1 MKSVTA
7 AKRPVG
13 DLNEFF
19 ERYGAVLET
28 VAKFVHAKV
37 ERGQQYTPTKVVAKW
52 IAHDLP
58 TLYRKTFGKTP
69 KPLKVWRV
77 MGMLSHANYLG
88 AYLGLDIRSVPGRG
102 LTVVSEPR
110 KGSGKR
116 IRAASAGKAKVRI
129 INLRIIK
136 GGKR

>member
-1 MKSVTA
+1 MMKSATA
-7 AKRPVG
+7 AKRPAG
-13 DLNEFF
+13 DLGEFF
-19 ERYGAVLET
+19 ERYGSVLET

-37 ERGQQYTPTKVVAKW
+37 ERGQIHTPTKNVAKW

-77 MGMLSHANYLG
+77 MGMLSHARYLG
-88 AYLGLDIRSVPGRG
+88 AYAALDIRCVPGRG

-116 IRAASAGKAKVRI
+116 IRAASAGKFRV
-129 INLRIIK
+129 IK
-136 GGKR
+136 GGKG

>member
-1 MKSVTA
+1 MRSATA
-7 AKRPVG
+7 AKRPTG
-13 DLNEFF
+13 DLAEFF
-19 ERYGAVLET
+19 ERYSAVLET
-28 VAKFVHAKV
+28 VAKYVHAKV
-37 ERGQQYTPTKVVAKW
+37 ERGQQYTTTKSVSRW

-88 AYLGLDIRSVPGRG
+88 AYGHLDIRCVPGRG
-102 LTVVSEPR
+102 LTVVSTPR

-116 IRAASAGKAKVRI
+116 MRAG
-129 INLRIIK
+129 LRVIK
-136 GGKR
+136 GGKS

>member
-1 MKSVTA
+1 MRSATA
-7 AKRPVG
+7 AKRPTG
-13 DLNEFF
+13 DLAEFF
-19 ERYGAVLET
+19 ERYSAVLET
-28 VAKFVHAKV
+28 VAKYVHAKV
-37 ERGQQYTPTKVVAKW
+37 ERGQQYTSTKSAARW

-88 AYLGLDIRSVPGRG
+88 AYAHLDIRCVPGRG
-102 LTVVSEPR
+102 LTVVSTPR

-116 IRAASAGKAKVRI
+116 MRAG
-129 INLRIIK
+129 LRVIK
-136 GGKR
+136 GGKS